1 MNVNEELHARDEFYN
16 LAYLFLTE
24 EEKRMPKFKA
34 LKSVLERSL
43 TREETIK
50 SNPELDCIIN
60 AITNEGYTFK
70 EAIVRYLGV
79 DYLNAPDNSELY
91 NKLLEAA
98 LQRDDAINTALQS
111 EINEQLKQTE
121 QLSKIQVFCKH
132 QNLDVDNFI
141 AEMQE
146 KIAKPMETYS
156 MEEKNLIGYK
166 IAIDVINEIQNYS
179 IELPNPTTNK
189 YNIKPFL
196 FTFCGR
202 TYLVNENY
210 GVITLKEFFEPNNAL
225 NTYVQ
230 LFAEYI
236 QKNKPNS
243 WAEITKCVDTYK
255 KEENND
261 DATLHTIKQIAE
273 NSNESAINNLKKQKE
288 LLKNEINLTKR
299 IEETAR
305 IANITQALA
314 TFWEN
319 VANLFKIKI
328 NWEVLATMSLNDVL
342 IHNIKNDTN
351 K

>member
-1 MNVNEELHARDEFYN
+1 MITIENELQAREEFYN
-16 LAYLFLTE
+16 LAYLLLTE
-24 EEKRMPKFKA
+24 EEKRMPKYEA
-34 LKSVLERSL
+34 LKSVLERCL

-50 SNPELDCIIN
+50 LNPELDCIIN

-70 EAIVRYLGV
+70 QAIVRYLGV

-91 NKLLEAA
+91 NEILEAA
-98 LQRDDAINTALQS
+98 LQRDDAINTALQR
-111 EINEQLKQTE
+111 EIKEQQKQTE
-121 QLSKIQVFCKH
+121 QLTKIQDFCKH

-146 KIAKPMETYS
+146 KIAQPMETYS

-166 IAIDVINEIQNYS
+166 IAIDVINEIENNC

-202 TYLVNENY
+202 TYLVNENC
-210 GVITLKEFFEPNNAL
+210 GVITLKEFLEPNNAL

-243 WAEITKCVDTYK
+243 WAEIIKCVDTYK
-255 KEENND
+255 KAENNND
-261 DATLHTIKQIAE
+261 VTLHTIKLIAE

-288 LLKNEINLTKR
+288 LLKIESNLIKR

-305 IANITQALA
+305 IANMTQALA

-319 VANLFKIKI
+319 VANLFKKKI
-328 NWEVLATMSLNDVL
+328 NWEVLATMSLNDAILYNGKKVA
-342 IHNIKNDTN
+342 
-351 K
+351 